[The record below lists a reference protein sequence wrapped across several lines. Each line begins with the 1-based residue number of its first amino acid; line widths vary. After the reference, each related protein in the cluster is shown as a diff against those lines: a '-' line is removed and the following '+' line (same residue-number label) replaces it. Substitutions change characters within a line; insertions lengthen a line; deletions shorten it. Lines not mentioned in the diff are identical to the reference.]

1 MMSRDR
7 GYRGIDYARLAA
19 AILVVAIHTS
29 PLASFGHTG
38 DFILTRIFARTAVPF
53 LFMTS
58 GFFLISSYNRNAEK
72 LVSFVRKTTVI
83 YGCAIL
89 FICH

>member
-1 MMSRDR
+1 
-7 GYRGIDYARLAA
+7 
-19 AILVVAIHTS
+19 
-29 PLASFGHTG
+29 
-38 DFILTRIFARTAVPF
+38 
-53 LFMTS
+53 MTS

-89 FICH
+89 LSAIKYI